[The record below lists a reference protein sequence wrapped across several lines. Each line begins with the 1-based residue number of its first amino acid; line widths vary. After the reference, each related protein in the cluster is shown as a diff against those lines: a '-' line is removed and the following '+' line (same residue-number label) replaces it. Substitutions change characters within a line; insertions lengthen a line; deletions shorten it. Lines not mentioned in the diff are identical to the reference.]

1 MYTLLVMNGD
11 GIMGQN
17 SMPVP
22 LSPDPG
28 APLDEDHELAPAMAE
43 ALQVL
48 EEAGLTAQ
56 DLLDELSAAGEEVMR
71 RIYGGALVDD
81 LLREYPEVRQGG

>member
-1 MYTLLVMNGD
+1 
-11 GIMGQN
+11 
-17 SMPVP
+17 
-22 LSPDPG
+22 
-28 APLDEDHELAPAMAE
+28 MAE